1 MAWALYNF
9 GMGYKTRAN
18 NNIVYIC
25 TYHVVWCV
33 KYRRPLLT
41 EEIGDRLKEI
51 VAGVIANTNSE
62 LHEIETM
69 PDHVHV
75 LVGCDP
81 SFGIPRLVRLMKG
94 RSSHH
99 LRQEYAPLRTRV
111 PSLWTT
117 ATFIATT
124 GGAPLVAIKR
134 YIENQRPV

>member
-1 MAWALYNF
+1 MATLWYNRS
-9 GMGYKTRAN
+9 MRYKVRSN

-41 EEIGDRLKEI
+41 EDIGERLKEI
-51 VAGVIANTNSE
+51 VAGVIADTGAE

-81 SFGIPRLVRLMKG
+81 SFGITRLVRLMKG
-94 RSSHH
+94 RTSHH
-99 LRQEYAPLRTRV
+99 LRREYAPLRMRV
-111 PSLWTT
+111 PSLWTN

-124 GGAPLVAIKR
+124 GGAPLAVIKQ
-134 YIENQRPV
+134 YIENQRHV